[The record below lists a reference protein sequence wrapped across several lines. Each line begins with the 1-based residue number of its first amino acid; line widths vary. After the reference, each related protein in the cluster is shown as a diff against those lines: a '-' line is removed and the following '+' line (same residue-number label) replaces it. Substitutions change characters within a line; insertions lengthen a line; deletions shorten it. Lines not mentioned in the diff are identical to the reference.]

1 MTLYQ
6 LKTQLE
12 SILNYQIRLVKRGVN
27 NEEINDIQ
35 RYLQKEIRNFKQ

>member
-1 MTLYQ
+1 ME

-12 SILNYQIRLVKRGVN
+12 SIINYQIILAKKGVN

-35 RYLQKEIRNFKQ
+35 RYLQKEIRNYGN